1 MELTILTILLGL
13 LAVVVFQD
21 FKSRSISWFLIPL
34 LFVAF
39 IGSAILKIDVQE
51 FILYSG
57 INLSIIVMNLLGVTL
72 FVWLKEKKL
81 KNIVDTYLG
90 LGDILFFLVLTT
102 VFSPLNFIVFYLGSI
117 MLITIIYGY
126 IILFNKQKNTL
137 IPLAGAMSV
146 LLMMVLVADVLIPT
160 FNVYQD
166 IILLNE

>member
-1 MELTILTILLGL
+1 MELTLLTILLGL
-13 LAVVVFQD
+13 LAIVVFQD
-21 FKSRSISWFLIPL
+21 FKNRSISWFLIPL
-34 LFVAF
+34 LFIAF
-39 IGSAILKIDVQE
+39 SGSALLKIETQE
-51 FILYSG
+51 FITYSG
-57 INLSIIVMNLLGVTL
+57 INLTIIVLNLIGITL

-117 MLITIIYGY
+117 MLITIIYGC

-137 IPLAGAMSV
+137 IPLAGAMSM
-146 LLMMVLVADVLIPT
+146 LLMMVLVADLLIPT

>member
-1 MELTILTILLGL
+1 MELTLLFILLGL
-13 LAVVVFQD
+13 LALVVFQD

-34 LFVAF
+34 LFAAF
-39 IGSAILKIDVQE
+39 IGSALLKIDTQE
-51 FILYSG
+51 FITYSG
-57 INLSIIVMNLLGVTL
+57 INLIIISMNLLGVTL

-81 KNIVDTYLG
+81 KNIVDSYLG

-117 MLITIIYGY
+117 ILITVIYGS
-126 IILFNKQKNTL
+126 IILFNKQTKTL

-146 LLMMVLVADVLIPT
+146 LLIMVLIADVMLSR

-166 IILLNE
+166 IIK